1 MPIAP
6 LATDNR
12 LMSQVAIRCHPCV
25 PASTAELY
33 DWLEEQVGRLRA
45 DAPEGTIRLSSLTQA
60 MPTGERDIGW
70 LVELDLPEGES
81 FLCGARGAALLRD
94 LRLLGLQPTVLTA
107 LDALEVAV
115 PSHRDLPVPA
125 AGDTRSNSRPT
136 STPGAML
143 PWTDEWEK
151 MIAALDTTRQPAA
164 KLAASRRTG
173 APRGGSTRGSSPRRS
188 PTGETGAAASE
199 SPRLSRAPATSRL
212 RPTRREGGRSQ

>member
-1 MPIAP
+1 MAVAP

-60 MPTGERDIGW
+60 MPTGEREIGW
-70 LVELDLPEGES
+70 LVELDLPAGES
-81 FLCGARGAALLRD
+81 FLRGERCAALLRD

-107 LDALEVAV
+107 LDALEVPV
-115 PSHRDLPVPA
+115 PSHRDPPVPA
-125 AGDTRSNSRPT
+125 AGDTRRSSRAT

-143 PWTDEWEK
+143 PWTNEWEK

-164 KLAASRRTG
+164 EV
-173 APRGGSTRGSSPRRS
+173 GSFSPNRSSPGRLHAGGFATPISHGRDG
-188 PTGETGAAASE
+188 TAASE
-199 SPRLSRAPATSRL
+199 SPRLSRVPATSRP

>member
-1 MPIAP
+1 MPFAP
-6 LATDNR
+6 LAADNR

-33 DWLEEQVGRLRA
+33 DWLEEQVGDLRA
-45 DAPEGTIRLSSLTQA
+45 YAPEGTIRLSSLIQPL
-60 MPTGERDIGW
+60 PTGERNIGW
-70 LVELDLPEGES
+70 LVELALPEGES
-81 FLCGARGAALLRD
+81 FLRGARCAALLRD

-115 PSHRDLPVPA
+115 PSRRDPPVPA
-125 AGDTRSNSRPT
+125 AGDTLPSSRAT
-136 STPGAML
+136 STPGVMV

-164 KLAASRRTG
+164 LAASRRTG
-173 APRGGSTRGSSPRRS
+173 APRGGSARGSSPRRS

-199 SPRLSRAPATSRL
+199 SPRLSRVPATSRP
-212 RPTRREGGRSQ
+212 RPTRREGGRSR